1 MWFFAL
7 CKGGIS
13 MDVLEERKYL
23 KNVVLKQVDKFIEK
37 TKEEQEFYRSEVEN
51 MGIPDLEQKGY
62 FKRCKENVFKCEEK
76 INKLKQFRKNTHFGR
91 MDLDLIEDGNKEN
104 ITMYL
109 GEKSIN
115 DGIINLVYDW
125 RSPVGN
131 LYYMNAQ
138 ETFKFNDTLYN
149 LNLRRQIEIEN
160 AEVINV
166 YNSYVRGRNMNITDD
181 FLLKVLENKKNRN
194 EFSDI
199 IKTIQSNQNNI
210 IRDDLNINS
219 VVQGVAGSGKTVVL
233 LHRLSYLLYNNP
245 NMNREKL
252 LFITPSRIFNSKLSE
267 INRSLSLT
275 TIKMIPM
282 EEYYEEKIKY
292 YIPSIKFNHVIKDNI
307 DDKLLTFIYSDDFPN
322 YLDEMI
328 KSYKSIDINKEVFIK
343 KQLDLQLYNSLDDKT
358 NLEKQL
364 ELIKTFKSKSNIK
377 KLMDIIFKDLK
388 NKYKIKNKSWITDKK
403 ICKAFAYV
411 IMELYTRYGFIFYSN
426 YNYMFID
433 EMQDYGNNEFKLI
446 KKLEKQVYLNLYGD
460 CEQAILPFIQK
471 KSVSDLVSLIDSD
484 NTKIYNLNENYRNS
498 KQITNY
504 VNEFL
509 NVKMHSMG
517 INSDEVKIFH
527 SNKEKIFDEIINNYD
542 NNHVIITNDSVLEDR
557 FRENNYEVYSVKMA
571 KGLEFSKVIVIE
583 ENFSDTEKYVAFTRT
598 LDKLFIYKTISE

>member
-1 MWFFAL
+1 
-7 CKGGIS
+7 

-51 MGIPDLEQKGY
+51 MGIPDLEQRGY
-62 FKRCKENVFKCEEK
+62 FKRCKEKVFTCEEK
-76 INKLKQFRKNTHFGR
+76 INKLKKFRENTHFGR
-91 MDLDLIEDGNKEN
+91 MDLELIEDGNKEN

-292 YIPSIKFNHVIKDNI
+292 YIPGIKFNHVIKDNI

-364 ELIKTFKSKSNIK
+364 ELIKTFKIKSNIK

-460 CEQAILPFIQK
+460 CEQAILPFIKK

-557 FRENNYEVYSVKMA
+557 FKENNYEVYSVKMA